1 MFFKRLA
8 QQIKSC
14 VVRVV
19 RNIEQRFKQWT
30 KPNNESL
37 VVGTLADVTR
47 GKGEVIAENALL
59 RQQVIILQR
68 QTKRPQLTQ
77 RDRGLLVVLA
87 RWARHWKDALAIVKP
102 DTLLG
107 WHRQGFRLY
116 WRHKSRTTSRKP
128 RIAQATIDLI
138 KQMAVENRLWGAKR
152 IRGELKK
159 LGIQVSKRTIQR
171 YMRQARKA
179 LPPRTSG
186 QTWATFLKNHGH
198 EIWACDFLQVYD
210 LRFRPM
216 FAFFIVELGSRRAV
230 HAGVTR
236 APSDAWVAQQLREAT
251 PFGEG
256 PKYLIRDNDDK
267 FGAQFKRV
275 AAGIKI
281 LKTPVHAP
289 KANAICERF
298 LGSVRRECLAHFLM
312 LSERHLRRIVTAY
325 VTYFNQSRPHQG
337 IEQQIPEYIGQA
349 VPVASPGQ
357 SVVSVP
363 VLGGL
368 HHTYSR
374 VA

>member
-30 KPNNESL
+30 KPSNESL
-37 VVGTLADVTR
+37 VAGTLADVTR
-47 GKGEVIAENALL
+47 GKGELIAENALL

-68 QTKRPQLTQ
+68 QTKRPQLTP

-179 LPPRTSG
+179 LPPCTSG
-186 QTWATFLKNHGH
+186 QSWATFLKNHGH

-210 LRFRPM
+210 LLFRPM
-216 FAFFIVELGSRRAV
+216 FAFFIVELGSRRVV
-230 HAGVTR
+230 HVGVTR
-236 APSDAWVAQQLREAT
+236 APSDA
-251 PFGEG
+251 
-256 PKYLIRDNDDK
+256 
-267 FGAQFKRV
+267 
-275 AAGIKI
+275 
-281 LKTPVHAP
+281 
-289 KANAICERF
+289 
-298 LGSVRRECLAHFLM
+298 
-312 LSERHLRRIVTAY
+312 
-325 VTYFNQSRPHQG
+325 
-337 IEQQIPEYIGQA
+337 
-349 VPVASPGQ
+349 
-357 SVVSVP
+357 
-363 VLGGL
+363 
-368 HHTYSR
+368 
-374 VA
+374 

>member
-19 RNIEQRFKQWT
+19 RKIEQRFQQWT
-30 KPNNESL
+30 KPNHAFL

-47 GKGEVIAENALL
+47 GKGELIAENALL

-68 QTKRPQLTQ
+68 QTKRPPLTQ

-87 RWARHWKDALAIVKP
+87 RWVRRWKDALAIVKP

-116 WRHKSRTTSRKP
+116 WRRKSRPTTRQP
-128 RIAQATIDLI
+128 RIAQETIDLI

-152 IRGELKK
+152 IRGELRK
-159 LGIQVSKRTIQR
+159 LGICVSKRTIQR
-171 YMRQARKA
+171 YIRQARKA

-186 QTWATFLKNHGH
+186 QTWATFLKNHAH
-198 EIWACDFLQVYD
+198 DIWACDFLQVYD
-210 LRFRPM
+210 LLFRPM
-216 FAFFIVELGSRRAV
+216 FAFFIVELGSRRVV
-230 HAGVTR
+230 HVGVTR

-251 PFGEG
+251 PFGTG

-267 FGAQFKRV
+267 YGAQFKRV
-275 AAGIKI
+275 AARIKI

-289 KANAICERF
+289 KANSICERF
-298 LGSVRRECLAHFLM
+298 LGSVRRECLDHFLI
-312 LSERHLRRIVTAY
+312 LSEHHLQRIVTDY
-325 VTYFNQSRPHQG
+325 VAYFNQMRPHQG
-337 IEQQIPEYIGQA
+337 IGQQIPDFMGQA
-349 VPVASPGQ
+349 VSVESPGQ
-357 SVVSVP
+357 PLVRVP

-368 HHTYSR
+368 HHAYSR
-374 VA
+374 AA